1 MKKKKISAELAYV
14 LATLILAFGTAMMTK
29 ANFGVSMVVA
39 PAYLLHLKLSQY
51 WNFITF
57 GVAEYMLQ
65 AFLLIVLC
73 IVIEKV

>member
-1 MKKKKISAELAYV
+1 MKKKKFSAELAYV

-51 WNFITF
+51 WSFITF
-57 GVAEYMLQ
+57 GVAE
-65 AFLLIVLC
+65 
-73 IVIEKV
+73 